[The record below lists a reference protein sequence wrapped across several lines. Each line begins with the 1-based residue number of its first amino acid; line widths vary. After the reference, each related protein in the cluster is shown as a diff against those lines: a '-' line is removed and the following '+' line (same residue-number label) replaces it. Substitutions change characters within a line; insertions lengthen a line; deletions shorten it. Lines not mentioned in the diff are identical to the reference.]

1 MKASYNW
8 LKELTGIQV
17 TPDEMAERLTRA
29 GLEVEGIEHVGEGLE
44 KVLCV
49 EVRSKKPHP
58 TKERLNLVTIFDG
71 KTEREVVC
79 GAPNVPGPGATVLL
93 ADVGTVL
100 PGGMAIEARDVG
112 GIRSVGMLASEKE
125 LGIGADGDGIFV
137 MADDGRQHIG
147 KSAADVLGLR
157 DAILEI
163 SLTPNRPDCLGH
175 IGIARELCALFNVPF
190 VPHLSTNP
198 SHVLT
203 ERAEAPAGTVALETV
218 DGLLAASA
226 ETGNLVIPDK
236 NFPMVVPVHIA
247 EAQRCARY
255 VATVFHRV
263 AMRPSPFWLRYRLHT
278 LGQRTIDNVVDT
290 TNYIMLEQGHPIHA
304 FDLAKLEGQ
313 RIEVRLAR
321 AGEKL
326 ALLDGTE
333 RVLHEDDLVIAD
345 ATKPV
350 ALAGVMGGAETA
362 VSATTTAVLLEV
374 AWFDPRSVRRTSRR
388 HGIHTDSSHRFERGV
403 DHGHVASV
411 VRRASSM
418 LTGLARA
425 GVSSIAVDAQARTV
439 APAVIPLTPAYVRA
453 SIGDE
458 SIPELPMRSILE
470 GLGCSVSPA
479 ETTGWRVVAPT
490 HRPDL
495 TRSIDLVEEI
505 ARVRGYDLVPSKML
519 RPEPS
524 AAATSQRHRHVRA
537 FRKAA
542 LAASLHE
549 AVNFTFLAPS
559 DLANA
564 RVDTN
569 ALPLINPLSEERSVM
584 RTSLIPGLLANIS
597 RAARHQRGSGRIF
610 EIGKTY
616 RASSTAPA
624 EELLHLG
631 IAIFGAREVWMGEG
645 EGVDFFDGKG
655 AIEQVVAGTGLTVT
669 FALPDAASL
678 PGWAHPKRAAHVL
691 FDGVVIGTVAEAHPD
706 VCDAHDLAARP
717 ILAELSLEALLVA
730 RANAGPRQVAALPR
744 FQPVTRD
751 FSLEVPEH
759 VAFGDIEQAVTL
771 AGGALVT
778 GVHVFD
784 VYRGPGIAADK
795 KSIALRITYRDPEAT
810 LTDKRVEEMQT
821 KQLEALRAIGA
832 TLRA

>member
-8 LKELTGIQV
+8 LRELTGIHAK
-17 TPDEMAERLTRA
+17 PEDMAERLTRA
-29 GLEVEGIEHVGEGLE
+29 GLEVEGIEHVGEGLQN
-44 KVLCV
+44 VLCV
-49 EVRSKKPHP
+49 EVRGKKPHP
-58 TKERLNLVTIFDG
+58 TKDRLNLVTIFDG
-71 KTEREVVC
+71 KAEREVVC
-79 GAPNVPGPGATVLL
+79 GAPNVPGPGAVVLL

-100 PGGMAIEARDVG
+100 
-112 GIRSVGMLASEKE
+112 
-125 LGIGADGDGIFV
+125 
-137 MADDGRQHIG
+137 
-147 KSAADVLGLR
+147 
-157 DAILEI
+157 
-163 SLTPNRPDCLGH
+163 PDCLGH
-175 IGIARELCALFNVPF
+175 IGIARELCALFSVPF

-198 SHVLT
+198 SHVLSV
-203 ERAEAPAGTVALETV
+203 RPDAPVGTTALEIV
-218 DGLLAASA
+218 DGPLAEGAD
-226 ETGNLVIPDK
+226 TGNLVIPDAK
-236 NFPMVVPVHIA
+236 FPLVAPVKIA

-263 AMRPSPFWLRYRLHT
+263 AVRPSPFWLRYRLHT
-278 LGQRTIDNVVDT
+278 LGQRAIDNVVDT
-290 TNYIMLEQGHPIHA
+290 TNYILLEQGHPIHA
-304 FDLAKLEGQ
+304 FDLAKLDGQ
-313 RIEVRLAR
+313 RIEVRLAK

-345 ATKPV
+345 ASKPV
-350 ALAGVMGGAETA
+350 ALAGVMGGSATA
-362 VSATTTAVLLEV
+362 VSASTTAVLLEV

-403 DHGHVASV
+403 DHGHVATV

-418 LTGLARA
+418 FTGLTRA
-425 GVSSIAVDAQARTV
+425 GVSPIGVDVQARAI
-439 APAVIPLTPAYVRA
+439 APSVIALTPEYVRA

-470 GLGCSVSPA
+470 GLGCTVSPA
-479 ETTGWRVVAPT
+479 ETNGWRVVAPT

-524 AAATSQRHRHVRA
+524 SAATSSRHRHVRA

-549 AVNFTFLAPS
+549 AVNFTFLAPD
-559 DLANA
+559 DLTNA
-564 RVDTN
+564 RVDTD
-569 ALPLINPLSEERSVM
+569 ALPLINPLSEERSMM

-597 RAARHQRGSGRIF
+597 RAARHQRASGRIF
-610 EIGKTY
+610 ELGKTY

-624 EELLHLG
+624 EERLHLG
-631 IAIFGAREVWMGEG
+631 IAIFGAREAWMGEG

-655 AIEQVVAGTGLTVT
+655 AVEQVFAGTGLAVT
-669 FALPDAASL
+669 FALPDDSL
-678 PGWAHPKRAAHVL
+678 PGWAHPKRAARVL
-691 FDGVVIGTVAEAHPD
+691 GEGVTIGTVAEAHPD
-706 VCDAHDLAARP
+706 VCDAHDLSSRP
-717 ILAELSLEALLVA
+717 ILAELLIESALTA
-730 RANAGPRQVAALPR
+730 RAKAGPRQVAALPR

-751 FSLEVPEH
+751 FSLELPEH
-759 VAFGDIEQAVTL
+759 VAFGDIEEAVTV

-795 KSIALRITYRDPEAT
+795 KSIALRVTYRDPEAT

-821 KQLEALRAIGA
+821 KQLEALRGLGA